1 MTPVD
6 TQLLDHSIEALRRTK
21 DDWARL
27 PAARKADCLDGILR
41 RYRGVAALQV
51 QLCNRAKGIEEGTP
65 RSGEEWAQ
73 PYLAVRLLRLL
84 RDSLRQ
90 VAARGRVTLPRGAL
104 RTRRNGQLAARVF
117 PLSAFDR
124 MLFPGFRAEVWMQPG
139 VTEIGLAERA
149 ATGKVA
155 LVLGAGNVA
164 GAGFSDL
171 VHKLFVENQVCL
183 FKHNP
188 VTDYLGPILDEA
200 FADLIRDGYVRMAS
214 GGADAG
220 DYLCRHPG
228 IDEIHLTGSD
238 RTYEA
243 MVFGGGD
250 EGRRRKA
257 ENRPLLTKRFT
268 CELGNASP
276 LIVVPGPWNDADIRF
291 HAANIATQMVVNC
304 GFNCLS
310 SRVLVLPRDWP
321 RSTDLMNALR
331 AVLAA
336 TPQRT
341 AYYPGAEE
349 RYDAVVAAN
358 PTTEPIGPRSPGVL
372 PYTLVPGID
381 PAASDN
387 PCFASECF
395 LPLLAQTSL
404 PGASAEQFLENAV
417 AFCNRTLWG
426 TLSASILVHPSTRKR
441 LGGAL
446 EQAIE
451 ALRYGTVAVNQWTA
465 LGYMWCSPAWG
476 AWPGHTP
483 SDIQS
488 GIGAVHNTFLFD
500 RPEKSVIHGPFRLWP
515 TPAWFITNRG
525 THRILPRLFDLE
537 CNPGLRKALGVAV
550 RALAG

>member
-1 MTPVD
+1 VD
-6 TQLLDHSIEALRRTK
+6 TQLLDHSIEALQRSK
-21 DDWARL
+21 DAWAQL
-27 PAARKADCLDGILR
+27 PPARKADYLDGILR
-41 RYRGVAALQV
+41 RYRGVAARQV
-51 QLCNRAKGIEEGTP
+51 QLSNRAKGIEEGTP

-73 PYLAVRLLRLL
+73 PYLAARLLRLL

-90 VAARGRVTLPRGAL
+90 VAAHGRPRLPRGAV
-104 RTRRNGQLAARVF
+104 RTRPNGQLAARVF
-117 PLSAFDR
+117 PLSVFDR

-139 VTEIGLAERA
+139 ATEVTLAEPTA
-149 ATGKVA
+149 PGKVA

-188 VTDYLGPILDEA
+188 VTDYLAPILDEA
-200 FADLIRDGYVRMAS
+200 FADLIRDGFLRLAS
-214 GGADAG
+214 GGGDAG
-220 DYLCRHPG
+220 GYLCRHPG

-243 MVFGGGD
+243 IVFGAGE

-276 LIVVPGPWNDADIRF
+276 LIVVPGPWRDADIRF

-310 SRVLVLPRDWP
+310 SRVLVLARDWP
-321 RSTDLMNALR
+321 RSADLMNALR
-331 AVLAA
+331 EVLVA
-336 TPQRT
+336 TPQRK
-341 AYYPGAEE
+341 AYYPGAED
-349 RYDAVVAAN
+349 RYDRVVAAN
-358 PTTEPIGPRSPGVL
+358 PTAEPIGPRSPGVL

-381 PAASDN
+381 PAESAN

-404 PGASAEQFLENAV
+404 PGASAGQFLENAV
-417 AFCNRTLWG
+417 EFCNRTLWG
-426 TLSASILVHPSTRKR
+426 TLSASILVHPSTRRR

-446 EQAIE
+446 EQALE

-465 LGYMWCSPAWG
+465 LGYMWCSPGWG

-483 SDIQS
+483 ADIQS
-488 GIGAVHNTFLFD
+488 GIGVVHNTFLFD
-500 RPEKSVIHGPFRLWP
+500 KPEKSVIHGPFRLWP
-515 TPAWFITNRG
+515 TPVWFITSPR
-525 THRILPRLFDLE
+525 THRVLPRLFELE
-537 CNPGLRKALGVAV
+537 YEPSLRKALGVAV
-550 RALAG
+550 RAVAG